1 MGRQGARCSLFS
13 HAGKEAIARCAVY
26 APPTNGSDL
35 ANPNVAIRRAGGLD
49 NEELKSVL
57 QEESCMGRTLIGLE
71 RLEMQR
77 DRLRAVAALSGMG

>member
-1 MGRQGARCSLFS
+1 MQVKKRLHNVQFLSLETTVLTS
-13 HAGKEAIARCAVY
+13 Q
-26 APPTNGSDL
+26 
-35 ANPNVAIRRAGGLD
+35 NPNVAICRAGGLD

-57 QEESCMGRTLIGLE
+57 QEESCMSRTLIGLE